1 MIDRYIGW
9 KMIYII
15 NSSVFIEEDY
25 IMRLTTIFLI
35 LVLSNLII
43 HFFLKRFINFQLIN
57 NKNSK
62 ITRINQI
69 LTFFFL
75 VILII
80 QYIYFDVF
88 IETPFLFLIVSSI
101 VNLFFSIKINKESK
115 EYLIFTNNLIF
126 GIISLTILL
135 IY

>member
-1 MIDRYIGW
+1 
-9 KMIYII
+9 
-15 NSSVFIEEDY
+15 
-25 IMRLTTIFLI
+25 MRLSTIFLI

-43 HFFLKRFINFQLIN
+43 YFFLKRFINFQLIN
-57 NKNSK
+57 KKNSK

-69 LTFFFL
+69 LTFLFS

-88 IETPFLFLIVSSI
+88 IETLFLFLIVSSI

>member
-1 MIDRYIGW
+1 
-9 KMIYII
+9 
-15 NSSVFIEEDY
+15 
-25 IMRLTTIFLI
+25 MRLTTIFLI

-88 IETPFLFLIVSSI
+88 IETPFLFL
-101 VNLFFSIKINKESK
+101 
-115 EYLIFTNNLIF
+115 
-126 GIISLTILL
+126 
-135 IY
+135 